1 MQHRVAPR
9 SAQSRKVHHETG
21 PSRSGRSANE
31 FTRDAKDSGIKRL
44 PNPHS
49 EYSELRRRMGQS
61 AALLVPAPHLTNG
74 PISPHLSF
82 GVAVSYRA
90 DQPADSVDG

>member
-1 MQHRVAPR
+1 MLLRARR
-9 SAQSRKVHHETG
+9 SRERLHHEQDQADQEG
-21 PSRSGRSANE
+21 LPNE

-61 AALLVPAPHLTNG
+61 AALLIPEPNLTNG
-74 PISPHLSF
+74 PISLHLSF